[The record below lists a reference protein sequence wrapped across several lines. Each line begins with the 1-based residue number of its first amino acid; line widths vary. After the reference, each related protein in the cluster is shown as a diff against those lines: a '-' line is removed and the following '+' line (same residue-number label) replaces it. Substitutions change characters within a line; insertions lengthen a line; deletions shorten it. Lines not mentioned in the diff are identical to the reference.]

1 MSTVTVS
8 TQVNP
13 IGTKLVYDSD
23 ADGTAADNTT
33 GDSGILY
40 MVEVDNTGNAFVVY
54 FKMADVTDATAGTTA
69 AGLVLMVP
77 ASTKM
82 SFAFPTGI
90 TFSNGFSHWCTKTA
104 AESSTTDPDANVAVR
119 YITT

>member
-1 MSTVTVS
+1 MAVTVS

-13 IGTKLVYDSD
+13 IGTKLVQDTD
-23 ADGTAADNTT
+23 AAGTAVDDTT
-33 GDSGILY
+33 GNSGVLY

-54 FKMADVTDATAGTTA
+54 FKMADTDNATAGTTA

-90 TFSNGFSHWCTKTA
+90 TFSTGFSHWCTKTA
-104 AESSTTDPDANVAVR
+104 AESSTTDPDANVTVR

>member
-1 MSTVTVS
+1 MAVTVS

-13 IGTKLVYDSD
+13 IGTKLVQD
-23 ADGTAADNTT
+23 TAAGETAVDDTT
-33 GDSGILY
+33 GAGGVLY
-40 MVEVDNTGNAFVVY
+40 MVEVDNTANAFTVY
-54 FKMADVTDATAGTTA
+54 FKMADTDNATAGTTA

-90 TFSNGFSHWCTKTA
+90 TFDNGFSHWCTKTA
-104 AESSTTDPDANVAVR
+104 AENSEVSPGTVIVR